1 MAKPTLDLQSA
12 GVPQRVMV
20 IERSLNIAPHERS
33 ELAVPAAKCSF

>member
-20 IERSLNIAPHERS
+20 IERSLNIAQERS
-33 ELAVPAAKCSF
+33 ELAVPTGKCSF